1 MRDESR
7 EADEM
12 ILAWVKARCRDREA
26 KEIAAISSFS
36 LGTVIRVTNSVL
48 VADLVEIKREPDAV
62 PQAALA
68 AELVDHSRKYWS
80 RKSGG
85 DT

>member
-1 MRDESR
+1 MRDVSR
-7 EADEM
+7 ESDEM
-12 ILAWVKARCRDREA
+12 ILGWVKARCRGHQA
-26 KEIAAISSFS
+26 KEIAAGASYS
-36 LGTVIRVTNSVL
+36 LGTVIRVTTGVL
-48 VADLVEIKREPDAV
+48 VADLAEIKREPDEV
-62 PQAALA
+62 PQSALA